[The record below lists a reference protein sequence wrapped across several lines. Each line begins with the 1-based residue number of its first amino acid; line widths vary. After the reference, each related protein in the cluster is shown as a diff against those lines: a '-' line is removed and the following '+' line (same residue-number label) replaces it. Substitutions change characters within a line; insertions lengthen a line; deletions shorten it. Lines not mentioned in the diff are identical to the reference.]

1 MLDNQCHFKK
11 KTFGVDMSWLKG
23 SIKKCERTEQT
34 MLNMGSGIKRKV
46 CSESNWKHSFCLN
59 P

>member
-1 MLDNQCHFKK
+1 
-11 KTFGVDMSWLKG
+11 MSWLKG